1 MKTMGKL
8 SFGLLAAALIL
19 LLATPGFTA
28 EQKAVTL
35 KWAMPSPPSS
45 VFEKNQQ
52 WIGEEITRRTNGR
65 IKFEFFWS
73 GTLLKYQ
80 DIVVGIGKGVADV
93 GQAAGLFTGNLHPTW
108 TTLNQVASGK
118 DSWVMTWASYE
129 MLQTNPEIRAEFD
142 KLNLVPT
149 HGYGPGTEVFVFKK
163 PVTKFEDF
171 KGLRFRTYGEA
182 FPKVV
187 STLGLVP
194 VNLPLTDVYES
205 MSRGVIDGS
214 FAALARAHALK
225 WGEVGKHWST
235 SAYCQTT
242 ADVTTAF
249 NKNVWNSFTDETRKI
264 INDVC
269 RESNDRVQKELM
281 DAEKEIRKELAAM
294 GAQFHSFS
302 PEVDA
307 QYLKAARAVSE
318 EWFTKNDAKGL
329 KTRAVFDQFMKLV
342 AKYEKELQA
351 KGYPWAPKK

>member
-1 MKTMGKL
+1 MKGTMSKL
-8 SFGLLAAALIL
+8 SLV
-19 LLATPGFTA
+19 LLATVLVVLFITPVFSA

-45 VFEKNQQ
+45 VFEKSNQ
-52 WIGEEITRRTNGR
+52 WMAEEITRRTNGR
-65 IKFEFFWS
+65 VKFDFFWS

-80 DIVVGIGKGVADV
+80 DIVVGVGKGVAEF
-93 GQAAGLFTGNLHPTW
+93 GQGAGLFTGNLHPQW
-108 TTLNQVASGK
+108 TTLNQVATGT
-118 DSWVMTWASYE
+118 DSWVMQWASYE
-129 MLQTNPEIRAEFD
+129 MLQTNAEIRAEFD

-149 HGYGPGTEVFVFKK
+149 HGYGPGTEVFIFKK
-163 PVTKFEDF
+163 PVTKLDDF

-205 MSRGVIDGS
+205 LSRGVIDGA
-214 FAALARAHALK
+214 FAAMARAHALK
-225 WGEVGKHWST
+225 WGEVGKHWSM

-242 ADVTTAF
+242 ADVTTII
-249 NKNVWNSFTDETRKI
+249 NKNTWNSFTDETRNI
-264 INDVC
+264 INAVA
-269 RESNDRVQKELM
+269 RESNDRVQKALM
-281 DAEKEIRKELAAM
+281 ETEKEIQKELVAM
-294 GAQFHSFS
+294 GAQFHRFS

-342 AKYEKELQA
+342 AKYEKELKE
-351 KGYPWAPKK
+351 KGYPWAR

>member
-52 WIGEEITRRTNGR
+52 WIGEEITRRTNGKV
-65 IKFEFFWS
+65 KFEFFWS

-163 PVTKFEDF
+163 PVTKFDDF

-205 MSRGVIDGS
+205 LSRGVIDGA

-269 RESNDRVQKELM
+269 RESNDRVQKDLM
-281 DAEKEIRKELAAM
+281 EAEKEIRKELAAM

-307 QYLKAARAVSE
+307 QYLKSARAVSE

-342 AKYEKELQA
+342 AKYEKELQD

>member
-1 MKTMGKL
+1 MNTLILM
-8 SFGLLAAALIL
+8 LLAVALVVVFV
-19 LLATPGFTA
+19 TPGFPA

-35 KWAMPSPPSS
+35 KWAMASPPSS
-45 VFEKNQQ
+45 VFEKSNQ
-52 WIGEEITRRTNGR
+52 WMADEITRRTNGKV
-65 IKFEFFWS
+65 KFDFFWS

-80 DIVVGIGKGVADV
+80 DIVVGVGKGVADLGV
-93 GQAAGLFTGNLHPTW
+93 GAGLFTSNLHPQW
-108 TTLNQVASGK
+108 TTLNQVATGK
-118 DSWVMTWASYE
+118 DSWVMQWASYE

-163 PVTKFEDF
+163 PATKLEDF

-194 VNLPLTDVYES
+194 VNLALNDVYES
-205 MSRGVIDGS
+205 LSRGVIDGS
-214 FAALARAHALK
+214 FAAMVRAHSMK

-242 ADVTTAF
+242 ADVTTII
-249 NKNVWNSFTDETRKI
+249 NKDVWNSFTDETRNI
-264 INDVC
+264 INAVS
-269 RESNDRVQKELM
+269 RESNDRVQKDLM
-281 DAEKEIRKELAAM
+281 EAEQQIRKELAAM
-294 GAQFHSFS
+294 GVQFHRFS

-318 EWFTKNDAKGL
+318 DWFTKNDAKGL
-329 KTRAVFDQFMKLV
+329 KTRAVFDQLMKLV
-342 AKYEKELQA
+342 AKYEKELQE
-351 KGYPWAPKK
+351 KGYPWARK